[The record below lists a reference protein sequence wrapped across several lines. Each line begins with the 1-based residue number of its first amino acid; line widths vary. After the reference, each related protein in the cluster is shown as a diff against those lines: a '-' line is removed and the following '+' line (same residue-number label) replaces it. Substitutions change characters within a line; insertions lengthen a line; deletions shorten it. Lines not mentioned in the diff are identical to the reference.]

1 MPYLILAVAAA
12 SLLLLGCSFGG
23 TLEER
28 QERARRILDQ
38 TTEGVAEGVKGA
50 KNLKNEISDTLSGA
64 THAIRETAD
73 ELKDRADKLQ
83 EGVEKVA
90 DAVEGAK
97 EGADA
102 VRGALNVSGEEEGI
116 SE

>member
-38 TTEGVAEGVKGA
+38 TTEGIVEGVEDA
-50 KNLKNEISDTLSGA
+50 KRLKNELSDTISGA
-64 THAIRETAD
+64 THAIKETTE

-83 EGVEKVA
+83 QGIEKVA

-97 EGADA
+97 EGAEA
-102 VRGALNVSGEEEGI
+102 VRGALNVSGDDEEI

>member
-28 QERARRILDQ
+28 QERANRILNQ
-38 TTEGVAEGVKGA
+38 TKEGVVQGVEDA
-50 KNLKNEISDTLSGA
+50 KRLKSGISDTLSGA
-64 THAIRETAD
+64 THAIKETTE
-73 ELKDRADKLQ
+73 ELKERADNLQ
-83 EGVEKVA
+83 QGIEKVA
-90 DAVEGAK
+90 DAVQGAQEGVEEVK
-97 EGADA
+97 
-102 VRGALNVSGEEEGI
+102 GALNVSGDEEEV